1 VRANIAYAHPSA
13 SQQEVEAAARAAHAH
28 DFLSALPD
36 GYATLV
42 GERGARLSVGERQRI
57 SIARALIKQPAIVVL
72 DEETA

>member
-1 VRANIAYAHPSA
+1 
-13 SQQEVEAAARAAHAH
+13 
-28 DFLSALPD
+28 LPD

>member
-1 VRANIAYAHPSA
+1 
-13 SQQEVEAAARAAHAH
+13 VEAAARAAHAH